1 MIESPGRRRDDGVK
15 PQMDDSWLDAV
26 GDALETPAMQGL
38 RAFLA
43 AEIAAGRGF
52 YPPGPLVFNALRLT
66 PLERVRVVIL
76 GQDPYHGRGQA
87 MGLSFSVPPGVTPPP
102 SLRNIFAELGT
113 DLGLP
118 VPGSGDLTPWA
129 ERGVLLLNSVLTVG
143 PGAPASHAGK
153 GWEAFTD
160 RVIAELSARRE
171 GIVFLLWGRYAQ
183 QKGAIVDAT
192 RHHVLTAPHPS
203 PYSASN
209 GFFGCRHFSRANG
222 LLESDGLEPVDW
234 RLP

>member
-1 MIESPGRRRDDGVK
+1 MIGARAREGNRTVK
-15 PQMDDSWLDAV
+15 PQMDDTWLEAV
-26 GDALETPAMQGL
+26 GDELESPAMQRL
-38 RAFLA
+38 RSFLA
-43 AEIAAGRGF
+43 SEITAGRGF

-66 PLERVRVVIL
+66 PLDRVRIVIL

-87 MGLSFSVPPGVTPPP
+87 MGLSFSVPAGVTPPP
-102 SLRNIFAELGT
+102 SLRNVFAELGT

-143 PGAPASHAGK
+143 PGSPASHAGK
-153 GWEAFTD
+153 GWEGFTD

-183 QKGAIVDAT
+183 QKGAIVDTT
-192 RHHVLTAPHPS
+192 RHHVLTAAHPS

-209 GFFGCRHFSRANG
+209 GFFGCRHFSHANA
-222 LLESDGLEPVDW
+222 LLEEGGRAPLDW
-234 RLP
+234 RL

>member
-1 MIESPGRRRDDGVK
+1 
-15 PQMDDSWLDAV
+15 MDNTWLEAL
-26 GDALETPAMQGL
+26 GDALETPGMQAL
-38 RAFLA
+38 RSFLA
-43 AEIAAGRGF
+43 DEIAAGRGF
-52 YPPGPLVFNALRLT
+52 YPPGALVFNALRLT
-66 PLERVRVVIL
+66 PLEQVRVVIL

-87 MGLSFSVPPGVTPPP
+87 MGLCFSVPAGVSPPP
-102 SLRNIFAELGT
+102 SLRNIFTELGT

-118 VPGSGDLTPWA
+118 IPGSGDLTGWA

-160 RVIAELSARRE
+160 RVIAELSARGE

-183 QKGAIVDAT
+183 QKGAIVDTA
-192 RHHVLTAPHPS
+192 RHHVLTAAHPS

-209 GFFGCRHFSRANG
+209 GFFGCRHFSRANAA
-222 LLESDGLEPVDW
+222 LEGDGRAPVDW

>member
-1 MIESPGRRRDDGVK
+1 
-15 PQMDDSWLDAV
+15 MDDTWLEAL
-26 GDALETPAMQGL
+26 GDELDTPAMQGL
-38 RAFLA
+38 RSFLA
-43 AEIAAGRGF
+43 SEIAAGRGF

-66 PLERVRVVIL
+66 PLDRVRIVIL

-118 VPGSGDLTPWA
+118 VPRSGDLTQWA

-143 PGAPASHAGK
+143 PGSPASHAGK

-160 RVIAELSARRE
+160 RVIAEVSARCE
-171 GIVFLLWGRYAQ
+171 GVVFLLWGRYAQ
-183 QKGAIVDAT
+183 QKGAIVDTT
-192 RHHVLTAPHPS
+192 RHHVLTAAHPS

-209 GFFGCRHFSRANG
+209 GFFGCRHFSRANA
-222 LLESDGLEPVDW
+222 LLEQGGQAPVDW